1 MLNGILFFALGL
13 GLASPGGQQVAQ
25 RRHVIDPEAELE
37 RIMDPPAPPRF
48 HLTSPPGHSP
58 FGLLTSVQVNVNSLG
73 QNIVGDA
80 ANEPSIAVDPNNPN
94 NIAIAWRQFNDV
106 ASNFREA
113 GYAYST
119 DGGKTWTFPGVLE
132 NNVFRSDPVL
142 ALDPIGNFYYLSLLE
157 TFYDTLWGSS
167 NWGQAWQQVGP
178 AEGGDKEWMTIDRT
192 NSVGRGNM
200 YQAWSTSGNNYNG
213 AQFTRS
219 TDGGSTWMAPIN
231 IPNNPFWGTLDVGPN
246 GECYLCGTAGSG
258 SLWFIRSS
266 NAKNATQTP
275 TFDIAT
281 KVNMGG
287 QIEYGE
293 NINPG
298 GLSGQLWIAADRSG
312 GPTNGNIYMLG
323 SLGVDST
330 DPADVMF
337 VRSTDGGTTWSSPLR
352 INDDPVHGN
361 QYHWF
366 GTLAVAP
373 NGRLDAI
380 WYDTRNDLTGNTSE
394 LFYSYSLDGGVTW
407 APNHQLSLAFN
418 EHLGYPNQNK
428 IGDYIGMISDNTGA
442 DVAYSATFNNEE
454 DVYFVR
460 IPGVNVLPSDAYK
473 LVRGIY
479 DSGGLTS
486 MQYADGVSLDI
497 HAGPTL
503 NTTEAA
509 IQVQLSAHSAVLG
522 PTSFSFRLVGKVNT
536 SGLSQIIS
544 LYDFKTGAY
553 VQLDTRAATTT
564 NQSVTVVA
572 SGGLADYVNQS
583 TGEVRALVAYKQ
595 VGPTLIYIWQAQ
607 LDQVQWTIAP

>member
-13 GLASPGGQQVAQ
+13 GLSSHGGQQAIQ
-25 RRHVIDPEAELE
+25 RHRLDPEAEEE
-37 RIMDPPAPPRF
+37 RIMDPPAPRRL
-48 HLTSPPGHSP
+48 HLTSPPGHAP
-58 FGLLTSVQVNVNSLG
+58 FGLLNSVQVNVNSLG

-94 NIAIAWRQFNDV
+94 NISIAWRQFNDV
-106 ASNFREA
+106 SSNFRES

-119 DGGKTWTFPGVLE
+119 NGGKTWTFPGVLE
-132 NNVFRSDPVL
+132 NAVFRSDPVL
-142 ALDPIGNFYYLSLLE
+142 SIDQTGNFYYLSLLE
-157 TFYDTLWGSS
+157 TFFDTLWASP
-167 NWGQAWQQVGP
+167 NWGQTWAQTGP

-200 YQAWSTSGNNYNG
+200 YQTWSTAGNNYNG

-219 TDGGSTWMAPIN
+219 TDAGSTWMAPIN
-231 IPNNPFWGTLDVGPN
+231 IPNQPFWGTLDVGPN
-246 GECYLCGTAGSG
+246 GECYLCGTDQNGN
-258 SLWFIRSS
+258 LWFVRSS
-266 NAKNATQTP
+266 NAKNASQAPAFDLVTQ
-275 TFDIAT
+275 
-281 KVNMGG
+281 VNMGG

-293 NINPG
+293 SVNPG

-323 SLGVDST
+323 SLGVDSNN
-330 DPADVMF
+330 PADVMF
-337 VRSTDGGTTWSSPLR
+337 VRSTDGGITWSSPLR
-352 INDDPVHGN
+352 INDDPVNGN

-380 WYDTRNDLTGNTSE
+380 WYDTRNDITGNTSE

-407 APNHQLSLAFN
+407 APNHQLSLAFD
-418 EHLGYPNQNK
+418 ETVGYPNQNK

-460 IPGVNVLPSDAYK
+460 IPGVNVLPPDTYK

-479 DSGGLTS
+479 YSGGLSS
-486 MQYADGVSLDI
+486 MQYADGVSLDVL
-497 HAGPTL
+497 AGPTL
-503 NTTEAA
+503 NNTEAA
-509 IQVQLSAHSAVLG
+509 VQVQLSAHSAVFS
-522 PTSFSFRLVGKVNT
+522 PTSFSLKLVAGVNT
-536 SGLSQIIS
+536 PGLSQVVS
-544 LYDFKTGAY
+544 LYNFNTGAY
-553 VQLDTRAATTT
+553 VQVDARAATTSEQT
-564 NQSVTVVA
+564 ITVTA
-572 SGGLADYVNQS
+572 TGSLANFVNQS

-595 VGPTLIYIWQAQ
+595 VGPTLIYLWEAQ